1 MDKKELRRLIAQQKR
16 NYSVAQKTEW
26 SSSLFQKL
34 EGHPLFLQA
43 HTLLLYH
50 SLPDE
55 VLTHEFIKRWHPYK
69 RIVLPLVKGDELEF
83 RYYEGED
90 SLQIGAFGIEEPTGS
105 LVENLHEIELS
116 IIPGVAFDRSGN
128 RLGRGKGYYDR
139 LLPRIPTAYKAGI
152 CFPFQLVE
160 EVPAESFDVRMDIII
175 TINEDELSHPYHPL
189 PSCDRE

>member
-1 MDKKELRRLIAQQKR
+1 MDKKELRRLIAQEKR

-34 EGHPLFLQA
+34 EDHPLFLQS

-69 RIVLPLVKGDELEF
+69 CIVLPLVKGDELEF

-116 IIPGVAFDRSGN
+116 IIPGVAFDCSGN

-139 LLPRIPTAYKAGI
+139 ALTKLQSYRIGVCFQLQLLPHIP
-152 CFPFQLVE
+152 VE
-160 EVPAESFDVRMDIII
+160 ATDLPMDEIW
-175 TINEDELSHPYHPL
+175 TEQGCVFSGTQC
-189 PSCDRE
+189 SQ